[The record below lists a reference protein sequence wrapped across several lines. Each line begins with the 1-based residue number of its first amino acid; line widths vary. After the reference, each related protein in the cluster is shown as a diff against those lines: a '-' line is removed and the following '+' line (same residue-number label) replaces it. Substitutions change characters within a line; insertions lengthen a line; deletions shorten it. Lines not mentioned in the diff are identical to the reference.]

1 MKFSFYI
8 KPRYGFDGVL
18 WSVIYSAYSCDL
30 FNQSSAGKHK
40 GSVIRGAP
48 GYANTGLNT
57 QLSSVFPSAHALH
70 NLVEGCHVWLTQHK
84 LAEKE
89 TFTPHTHNKEL
100 WFLLV
105 HFIPYMLITSLCFIV
120 SRDYS
125 WDKLQLFPNC
135 YYDDWI
141 FVLCQELFTHYTPK
155 FDPSMMHYWLHAGNH
170 TAANV
175 NN

>member
-1 MKFSFYI
+1 MTFSSYI
-8 KPRYGFDGVL
+8 KPRYTFNGVL
-18 WSVIYSAYSCDL
+18 WCVIYSAYSCDL
-30 FNQSSAGKHK
+30 FNQSSAQRHK
-40 GSVIRGAP
+40 GPMIWGAP
-48 GYANTGLNT
+48 VSANIGMNT
-57 QLSSVFPSAHALH
+57 QLISVFTSAHTLH

-89 TFTPHTHNKEL
+89 TFTPHTHNKEP

-105 HFIPYMLITSLCFIV
+105 HFIPYMLITRLCFIV

-141 FVLCQELFTHYTPK
+141 FVLCQALFTHYTPK
-155 FDPSMMHYWLHAGNH
+155 FDPSMMHYWFHAGNH
-170 TAANV
+170 TANV
-175 NN
+175 KN